1 MVDVDRV
8 DGAEAMSEA
17 TERIAR
23 VPRSV
28 AFASCGRRGRGAL
41 GSRGVKTTERG
52 RVFAISLRLAGRLE
66 R

>member
-28 AFASCGRRGRGAL
+28 VFACGRRGRGAR
-41 GSRGVKTTERG
+41 GSRGVKTRTRFRNLFAFG
-52 RVFAISLRLAGRLE
+52 RE
-66 R
+66 T